1 MNVLEYIKY
10 ETTKK
15 LSLSLSCDTGFK
27 MKIKKI
33 RIQNFRSIEDITI
46 DLSKNLNVFVG
57 INGSGKT
64 SVLDALS
71 VSLSWLVNRIQRQNA
86 SGSRVHDND
95 IRYDAPFSSIEL
107 LVEEEKN
114 EYAWKI
120 IKAAKGTIVLEKSE
134 LSQLSELAAQFQ
146 ENLSEKE
153 ELPVIAYYPVSRVVD
168 RTTPTISSR
177 ENLFILDVYDNA
189 LSGKRN
195 YHSFFEWFRIQD
207 DILNEKAMSRSKWM
221 QQNKGWIRRKVKNI
235 VDLIKGSF
243 GSHGIEEEFLY
254 RADRLLKDKFFYEEP
269 RMLFHELSRLIRV
282 FEKGS
287 SKKTEKI
294 FHDLEYMFH
303 KMEMYSEEYRDDLI
317 SDSGRYEEIILDIIH
332 DFRFVFEENEKNSE
346 LLKLLWEIFSFANIL
361 SLWWISERGR
371 KKLEMAF
378 REPLVRGRQ
387 NFKYFDEISHEL
399 RLSIKQII
407 KSESLQ
413 KKKAYRS
420 EGQELKTVAKAIEQF
435 VPEYSSLRVKRLP
448 RPHMLIDKGDLEYN
462 LNQLSDGEKNLITL
476 VGDIARRLAIANPH
490 SKTPLKGDGIILIDE
505 IDMHLHPSWQRL
517 MIPQMLK
524 IFPNCQFIVTT
535 HSPQIIS
542 HIKPESLFLFEQ
554 KNNSLSFKKIK
565 ETYGMSIERVV
576 ENIMDDEARPVKTQ
590 KEIDEIFENIE
601 SREFLKA
608 KELIAKLKTDMPHD
622 PELLRAE
629 MLIRKAQLKK

>member
-1 MNVLEYIKY
+1 
-10 ETTKK
+10 
-15 LSLSLSCDTGFK
+15 

-33 RIQNFRSIEDITI
+33 RIQNFRSIEGLTI
-46 DLSKNLNVFVG
+46 DLSENLNVFVG

-71 VSLSWLVNRIQRQNA
+71 ISLSWLVNRIQRQNA
-86 SGSRVHDND
+86 SGSRIHDDD

-107 LVEEEKN
+107 LVQEKRD
-114 EYAWKI
+114 EYVWKI
-120 IKAAKGTIVLEKSE
+120 IKAAKGTNVLEKSE
-134 LSQLSELAAQFQ
+134 LSQLSELATQFQ
-146 ENLSEKE
+146 EDLSEKE
-153 ELPVIAYYPVSRVVD
+153 KLPVIAYYPVSRVVD
-168 RTTPTISSR
+168 RTTPTISRRDS
-177 ENLFILDVYDNA
+177 LYILDVYDNA

-195 YHSFFEWFRIQD
+195 YHSFFEWFRTQD

-221 QQNKGWIRRKVKNI
+221 EQNRIWIKRRVKNI
-235 VDLIKGSF
+235 IDLIKDSF
-243 GSHGIEEEFLY
+243 NFQGIDEEFSY
-254 RADRLLKDKFFYEEP
+254 RVNRLLKDKILYKKP
-269 RMLFHELSRLIRV
+269 RIFFHELSRLIRV
-282 FEKGS
+282 IGKEES
-287 SKKTEKI
+287 NKTEKI

-303 KMEMYSEEYRDDLI
+303 RMEIYSEEYRDDLI
-317 SDSGRYEEIILDIIH
+317 SSDERYEEVILDTIH
-332 DFRFVFEENEKNSE
+332 DFRFVFKENGRNPQ
-346 LLKLLWEIFSFANIL
+346 LLRLFWEIFSFANIL

-378 REPLVRGRQ
+378 REPLFRERQ
-387 NFKYFDEISHEL
+387 GFEFFGKVFYEL
-399 RLSIKQII
+399 QLSIKQII
-407 KSESLQ
+407 KSELLQ

-420 EGQELKTVAKAIEQF
+420 EGQELRTVAKAIEQF

-448 RPHMLIDKGDLEYN
+448 RPHMLIDKGGLEYN

-490 SKTPLKGDGIILIDE
+490 SKSPLKGNGIILIDE

-517 MIPQMLK
+517 MIPKLLK

-542 HIKPESLFLFEQ
+542 HIKPENLFLFEQ

-576 ENIMDDEARPVKTQ
+576 ENIMNDEARPIKTQ
-590 KEIDEIFENIE
+590 KALDEIFESIASMKLVE
-601 SREFLKA
+601 A
-608 KELIAKLKTDMPHD
+608 KELIEKLKIDMPRD
-622 PELLRAE
+622 PEILRAE
-629 MLIRKAQLKK
+629 MLIRKAELKK